1 MTGLLQST
9 KLIMTKEE
17 ARNRIAELSDTIE
30 YHNRRYYIL
39 NQPSISDYEFDMLM
53 EELISLEKLF
63 PEYALPS
70 SPTKRVGGDL
80 TKEFPTVRHRYP
92 MLSLSN
98 SYNRGE
104 IVDFIKRIEKTID
117 EPVEFVCELKF
128 DGVSISLTYEDG
140 ILTRGVTRGDGAQGD
155 DVTTNV
161 KTIRSIPLKLK
172 GDYPNFLEM
181 RGEII
186 MPHDSFRNTNK
197 EREELG
203 LPLFANPRN
212 AAAGTI
218 KLFDSR
224 EAANRRLDNYCYY
237 MMSDNIPYETH
248 YESLMAAREWGFN
261 ISNHIALCK
270 NIDEIEDFINY
281 WDTER
286 KNLPFDIDGI
296 VIKVNSFAQ
305 REILG
310 LTAKSPRW
318 AIAYKFKAEQ
328 VKTRL
333 LSVDFQV
340 GRHGTIT
347 PVANLQPVQL
357 AGTTVKRATLNNADF
372 IKQLDLHYNDIV
384 KVEKGG
390 EIIPKIVGIDVE
402 SRNDEQSE
410 VQFIERCPECGAK
423 LIQNEGEA
431 AWYCPNSSGCPP
443 QIKGRIEHFI
453 SRKAMNIES
462 LGEGKVQVLFDNNLI
477 KNYADLYD
485 LTYEKMFGLENVVV
499 INDDFNLQDSPKT
512 RKVSFKEKTVNN
524 ILKSLQKSKEVPF
537 ARVLFALGIKEVGE
551 VTAKILANTFGDID
565 AIASASV
572 EELQEVNTVGVTIAE
587 SIRNFFDKPENIII
601 IERLKKAGL
610 QFNNEKKAVSESQ
623 ALAGKS
629 IVVSGVFS
637 SFSRDEIK
645 QLIEYHGGKNS
656 SSISSK
662 TDFLLAGEKM
672 GPEKKKK
679 AEALNVKII
688 NEDEFLKMIEEPR
701 EKKATPVQGRLF

>member
-1 MTGLLQST
+1 
-9 KLIMTKEE
+9 MTKEE

-98 SYNRGE
+98 SYNREE

-186 MPHDSFRNTNK
+186 MPHDSFRNTNR

>member
-1 MTGLLQST
+1 
-9 KLIMTKEE
+9 MTKEE

-186 MPHDSFRNTNK
+186 MPHDSFRNTNR

-390 EIIPKIVGIDVE
+390 EIVPKIVGIDVE

>member
-1 MTGLLQST
+1 
-9 KLIMTKEE
+9 MTKEE

-186 MPHDSFRNTNK
+186 MPHDSFRNTNR

-261 ISNHIALCK
+261 ISNHIAMCK

-551 VTAKILANTFGDID
+551 VTAKILANTLGDID

>member
-1 MTGLLQST
+1 
-9 KLIMTKEE
+9 MTKEE

-186 MPHDSFRNTNK
+186 MPHDSFRNTNR

-512 RKVSFKEKTVNN
+512 RKVSCKEKTVNN

>member
-1 MTGLLQST
+1 
-9 KLIMTKEE
+9 MTKEE

-30 YHNRRYYIL
+30 YHNKRYYIL

-186 MPHDSFRNTNK
+186 MPHDSFRNTNR

-499 INDDFNLQDSPKT
+499 INDDFNLQDNPKT

>member
-1 MTGLLQST
+1 
-9 KLIMTKEE
+9 MTKEE

-248 YESLMAAREWGFN
+248 YKSLMAAREWGFN

>member
-1 MTGLLQST
+1 
-9 KLIMTKEE
+9 MTKEE

-104 IVDFIKRIEKTID
+104 IVDFIKKIEKTID

-186 MPHDSFRNTNK
+186 MPHDSFRNTNR

>member
-1 MTGLLQST
+1 
-9 KLIMTKEE
+9 MTKEE

-261 ISNHIALCK
+261 ISNHITLCK

>member
-1 MTGLLQST
+1 
-9 KLIMTKEE
+9 MTKEE

-186 MPHDSFRNTNK
+186 MPHDSFRNTNR

-551 VTAKILANTFGDID
+551 VTAKILANTFGNID

-662 TDFLLAGEKM
+662 TDLLLAGEKM

>member
-1 MTGLLQST
+1 
-9 KLIMTKEE
+9 MTKEE

-499 INDDFNLQDSPKT
+499 INDDFNLQDNPKT

-537 ARVLFALGIKEVGE
+537 ARVLCALGSKEVGE

>member
-1 MTGLLQST
+1 
-9 KLIMTKEE
+9 MTKEE

-39 NQPSISDYEFDMLM
+39 NQPTISDYEFDMLM

-63 PEYALPS
+63 PEYASPS

-128 DGVSISLTYEDG
+128 DGISISLTYEDG

-237 MMSDNIPYETH
+237 MMSDNNPYETH

-347 PVANLQPVQL
+347 PVANLQPVLL

-372 IKQLDLHYNDIV
+372 IKQLDLHYNDTV

-390 EIIPKIVGIDVE
+390 EIIPKIVGIDIE

-410 VQFIERCPECGAK
+410 VQFIERCPDCGAK

-499 INDDFNLQDSPKT
+499 INDDFNLQESPKT

-537 ARVLFALGIKEVGE
+537 ERVLFALGIREVGE
-551 VTAKILANTFGDID
+551 VTAKILANTLGDID
-565 AIASASV
+565 AIAKATV

-587 SIRNFFDKPENIII
+587 SIRNFFDKPENMDIIG
-601 IERLKKAGL
+601 RLKKAGL

-623 ALAGKS
+623 VLAGKS

-679 AEALNVKII
+679 AETLNVKII

-701 EKKATPVQGRLF
+701 EKKATPVQGTLF

>member
-1 MTGLLQST
+1 
-9 KLIMTKEE
+9 MTKEE

-186 MPHDSFRNTNK
+186 MPHDSFRNTNR

-218 KLFDSR
+218 KLFDSK

-524 ILKSLQKSKEVPF
+524 ILKSLQKSKDVPF

>member
-1 MTGLLQST
+1 
-9 KLIMTKEE
+9 MTKEE

-270 NIDEIEDFINY
+270 NIDEMEDFINY

-499 INDDFNLQDSPKT
+499 INDDFNLQDNPKT

-623 ALAGKS
+623 ALVGKS

>member
-1 MTGLLQST
+1 
-9 KLIMTKEE
+9 MTKEE

-270 NIDEIEDFINY
+270 TIDEIEDFINY

-572 EELQEVNTVGVTIAE
+572 EQLQEVNTVGVTIAE

-610 QFNNEKKAVSESQ
+610 QFNNEKKAVSDSK
-623 ALAGKS
+623 ALAGKT

>member
-1 MTGLLQST
+1 
-9 KLIMTKEE
+9 MTKEE

-172 GDYPNFLEM
+172 DNYPNFLEM

-551 VTAKILANTFGDID
+551 VTAKILANTLGDID

>member
-1 MTGLLQST
+1 
-9 KLIMTKEE
+9 MTKEE

-218 KLFDSR
+218 KLFDSK

>member
-1 MTGLLQST
+1 
-9 KLIMTKEE
+9 MTKEE

-186 MPHDSFRNTNK
+186 MPHDSFRNTNR

-402 SRNDEQSE
+402 SRNEEQSE

-572 EELQEVNTVGVTIAE
+572 EQLQEVNTVGVTIAE

>member
-1 MTGLLQST
+1 
-9 KLIMTKEE
+9 MTKEE

-98 SYNRGE
+98 SYNREE

-237 MMSDNIPYETH
+237 LMSDNIPYETH

>member
-1 MTGLLQST
+1 
-9 KLIMTKEE
+9 MTKEE

-186 MPHDSFRNTNK
+186 MPHDSFRNTNR

-402 SRNDEQSE
+402 SRNEEQSE

-551 VTAKILANTFGDID
+551 VTAKILANTLGDID

>member
-1 MTGLLQST
+1 
-9 KLIMTKEE
+9 MTKEE

-551 VTAKILANTFGDID
+551 VTAKILANTLGDID
-565 AIASASV
+565 AIAKASV

>member
-1 MTGLLQST
+1 
-9 KLIMTKEE
+9 MTKEE

-485 LTYEKMFGLENVVV
+485 LTYEKMFGLENLVV

-524 ILKSLQKSKEVPF
+524 ILKSLQKSQEVPF

-587 SIRNFFDKPENIII
+587 SIRNFFDKPENVII

>member
-1 MTGLLQST
+1 
-9 KLIMTKEE
+9 MTKEE

-98 SYNRGE
+98 SYNREE

-218 KLFDSR
+218 KLFDSK

-565 AIASASV
+565 SIASASV

>member
-1 MTGLLQST
+1 
-9 KLIMTKEE
+9 MTKEE

-270 NIDEIEDFINY
+270 NIDEMEDFINY

-431 AWYCPNSSGCPP
+431 AWYCPNSSVCPP

-499 INDDFNLQDSPKT
+499 INDDFNLQDNPKT

>member
-1 MTGLLQST
+1 
-9 KLIMTKEE
+9 MTKEE

-431 AWYCPNSSGCPP
+431 AWYCPNSSVCPP

-499 INDDFNLQDSPKT
+499 INDDFNLQDNPKT

-623 ALAGKS
+623 ALAGKT

>member
-1 MTGLLQST
+1 
-9 KLIMTKEE
+9 MTKEE

-128 DGVSISLTYEDG
+128 DGVSISLTYEEG

-186 MPHDSFRNTNK
+186 MPHDSFRNTNR

>member
-1 MTGLLQST
+1 
-9 KLIMTKEE
+9 MTKEE

-186 MPHDSFRNTNK
+186 MPHDSFRNTNR

-261 ISNHIALCK
+261 ISNHIAMCK

>member
-1 MTGLLQST
+1 
-9 KLIMTKEE
+9 MTKEE

-551 VTAKILANTFGDID
+551 VTAKILANTLGDID
-565 AIASASV
+565 AIAKASV

-601 IERLKKAGL
+601 IERLKKARL